1 MKCAGFNS
9 HSRVGVWLPGMAL
22 LISAMLSGCQTP
34 LQALQEQASI
44 RGQQLE
50 VIHTQNFPLMLGI
63 PSPAPAL
70 SRIRVYLEGDGHAW
84 ATARQPSLDPSP
96 KNLLM
101 ARLAFSDPT
110 PSLYL
115 ARPCQF
121 VSATA
126 CKPMMWTDRRF
137 SPEVLNSLDQAL
149 DQIKQRLGNQD
160 FELVGYSGGAA
171 LALLLASRRDDVA
184 QVQTLAGNLSPRQ
197 WVELQQLSPLKGSLE
212 PLDEHTRVAQIPQRH
227 IVGNAD
233 RVVPPVLLERY
244 QQALG
249 HPRCLQAVIVPGAT
263 HTDGLEQ
270 AWREWRNQPI
280 NCQPSR

>member
-9 HSRVGVWLPGMAL
+9 RSRVGVWLPGMAL

-50 VIHTQNFPLMLGI
+50 VIHTQNFPLMLGV

>member
-9 HSRVGVWLPGMAL
+9 RSRVGVWLPSMAL

-126 CKPMMWTDRRF
+126 CKPMVWTDRRF

>member
-50 VIHTQNFPLMLGI
+50 VIHTQNFPLILGV

-149 DQIKQRLGNQD
+149 GQIKQRLGNQD

>member
-9 HSRVGVWLPGMAL
+9 RSRVGVWLPGMAL

>member
-9 HSRVGVWLPGMAL
+9 RSRVGVWLPSMAL
-22 LISAMLSGCQTP
+22 LISALLSGCQTP

-121 VSATA
+121 VSASA
-126 CKPMMWTDRRF
+126 CKPVMWTDRRF

-149 DQIKQRLGNQD
+149 DQIKQRLGNQR

-171 LALLLASRRDDVA
+171 LALLLASRRNDVV

-197 WVELQQLSPLKGSLE
+197 WVQLQQLSPLKGSLE
-212 PLDEHTRVAQIPQRH
+212 PLDERARVAHVPQRH
-227 IVGNAD
+227 IAGSAD
-233 RVVPPVLLERY
+233 RVVPPTLLEHYR
-244 QQALG
+244 QALG
-249 HPRCLQAVIVPGAT
+249 QPRCLQTVIVPGAT

-270 AWREWRNQPI
+270 AWREWRDQPI
-280 NCQPSR
+280 KCQP

>member
-9 HSRVGVWLPGMAL
+9 RSRVGVWLPSMAL
-22 LISAMLSGCQTP
+22 LISALLSGCQTP

-121 VSATA
+121 VSASA
-126 CKPMMWTDRRF
+126 CKPVMWTDRRF

>member
-1 MKCAGFNS
+1 MKCAGFNPR
-9 HSRVGVWLPGMAL
+9 SRVGVWLPSVAL
-22 LISAMLSGCQTP
+22 LISAALSGCQTP
-34 LQALQEQASI
+34 LQALQDQASL
-44 RGQQLE
+44 RGQHLE
-50 VIHTQNFPLMLGI
+50 VIHTPNFPLMLGI

-96 KNLLM
+96 KNLLV

-110 PSLYL
+110 PSLYM

-121 VSATA
+121 VSASA
-126 CKPMMWTDRRF
+126 CKPVLWTDRRF

-149 DQIKQRLGNQD
+149 DQIKHRLGNQS
-160 FELVGYSGGAA
+160 FELVGYSGGAT

-212 PLDEHTRVAQIPQRH
+212 PLDERAHLARVPQRH
-227 IVGNAD
+227 LVGSAD

-244 QQALG
+244 RQALG
-249 HPRCLQAVIVPGAT
+249 ATRCLQSVVVPGAD
-263 HTDGLEQ
+263 HTQGWEH
-270 AWREWRNQPI
+270 AWAIWRNQPI
-280 NCQPSR
+280 ECQP